1 LSTNCFSVSIIFPP
15 DFAIPNRVLIVLAL
29 VAVAVLVAI
38 LVGRDVD
45 DIKASVVA
53 NSVERIQIMEIIG
66 NILKNELLL
75 RKVRCLL

>member
-1 LSTNCFSVSIIFPP
+1 MSTNCFSVSIIFPP
-15 DFAIPNRVLIVLAL
+15 DFAIPNRVLIVLA
-29 VAVAVLVAI
+29 LVAI